1 MSTSNNGGACFVC
14 SSCHRTCSCC
24 HESVVSG
31 VCTDCYN
38 SDVYM
43 NLDEGI
49 LFHGYEAVYQG
60 NVFSHTISFTNNGNA
75 TPTVIWSS
83 SNTGVVTVDPQTG
96 EIRAKQPGN
105 ATVTVSIPC
114 NGRFASLPIEVIPAF
129 CLYPDPSG
137 TVNKG
142 QTFEIRKICPAYS
155 DETEKR
161 VGDPSVLEY
170 TNTCVKTVGAGTTSF
185 TVSARPTSEDYEPI
199 DVTYIFSVR
208 GVRLVDESGKV
219 LSAGE
224 GLYPGENKI
233 FYAEGHNMDGYCEI
247 NLCANTEELSITCC
261 CDNDPYKFMVSAS
274 NSLIDVEN
282 AKLILTGEGRDYY
295 DRTVYDFPVKGI
307 VGPDVYIISNSGNG
321 LPLSCYPD
329 DTLYEELSGNTG
341 TNPYSGTLFPKNLI
355 TEFFAY
361 DNFIRVWKIVK
372 SGNYYKLK
380 MGSQF
385 VKTTQ
390 FYDSENNLKNGFGLS
405 SNSNEACE
413 FEITRVGNAST
424 ECKNLYQFKF
434 RLNNQDRYISPCNTN
449 DTDNILADENPA
461 IWRIEKVH
469 GGKLVFGFDLSGS
482 SAEDQTMVENA
493 GYSFAA
499 KYIGGHNSSDDIN
512 QGYINDV
519 LPYNNNTFRIV
530 SLFERNLQQISAVLD
545 DDQDIIV
552 HSNDGD
558 TVFYIMRDPE
568 GCAEKDVV
576 EALQRAGNVLLQ
588 PNNSAIY
595 FAVEPHLLD
604 SGIADYSVYI
614 QKIAI
619 GCYRYLVAIQEYLE
633 NEQNN
638 PNNYQL
644 GFYCAAD
651 LYNSI
656 ISYINNLP
664 ENCIKPTFKYL
675 LAGSSSGN
683 IYPVV
688 NHSDKY
694 HIRQTRSLFG
704 VKLNE
709 EQKYVTDERRY
720 GNFFNNDN
728 EMTYKTLDELG
739 AWR

>member
-1 MSTSNNGGACFVC
+1 
-14 SSCHRTCSCC
+14 
-24 HESVVSG
+24 
-31 VCTDCYN
+31 
-38 SDVYM
+38 M

-295 DRTVYDFPVKGI
+295 DRTVYDFPVKGV

-321 LPLSCYPD
+321 LFMSYPKTSTIGGTGYLADHVVTEYPVFENSCYIWNLEKMLQNTYRLKNKGKYLTYNSNNTFTLETIPTGNSVFSIQRILSDEESVFRIVHTASNTSLSVNETVYPD
-329 DTLYEELSGNTG
+329 DVKLDQN
-341 TNPYSGTLFPKNLI
+341 NAFQN
-355 TEFFAY
+355 
-361 DNFIRVWKIVK
+361 WKIIKKGKVLIGADK
-372 SGNYYKLK
+372 
-380 MGSQF
+380 
-385 VKTTQ
+385 
-390 FYDSENNLKNGFGLS
+390 YDTFIKNNNS
-405 SNSNEACE
+405 SNFLQKANISFVAH
-413 FEITRVGNAST
+413 
-424 ECKNLYQFKF
+424 
-434 RLNNQDRYISPCNTN
+434 YISYGDFTEEEMEML
-449 DTDNILADENPA
+449 DSLGI
-461 IWRIEKVH
+461 
-469 GGKLVFGFDLSGS
+469 
-482 SAEDQTMVENA
+482 
-493 GYSFAA
+493 SF
-499 KYIGGHNSSDDIN
+499 
-512 QGYINDV
+512 
-519 LPYNNNTFRIV
+519 V
-530 SLFERNLQQISAVLD
+530 SLFEHYKLDVLEAEVND
-545 DDQDIIV
+545 SKSSTDPYKSFNEIAQDYAREAITKAENIRQPEK
-552 HSNDGD
+552 
-558 TVFYIMRDPE
+558 TV
-568 GCAEKDVV
+568 
-576 EALQRAGNVLLQ
+576 
-588 PNNSAIY
+588 IY
-595 FAVEPHLLD
+595 FACEFDGSPA
-604 SGIADYSVYI
+604 GTTKQAMTFDYMNEICSI
-614 QKIAI
+614 FMDRQENPNE
-619 GCYRYLVAIQEYLE
+619 YLV
-633 NEQNN
+633 
-638 PNNYQL
+638 
-644 GFYCAAD
+644 GFYGTGD
-651 LYNSI
+651 LYAAVSSLPITHYMLPGIGSYPEFTQYNKSSYYHI
-656 ISYINNLP
+656 KQMMPIDPVTGTKYSGLIGIDPDISY
-664 ENCIKPTFKYL
+664 
-675 LAGSSSGN
+675 
-683 IYPVV
+683 
-688 NHSDKY
+688 
-694 HIRQTRSLFG
+694 RSL
-704 VKLNE
+704 
-709 EQKYVTDERRY
+709 DEI
-720 GNFFNNDN
+720 
-728 EMTYKTLDELG
+728 G
-739 AWR
+739 AWQYSPPTA

>member
-1 MSTSNNGGACFVC
+1 
-14 SSCHRTCSCC
+14 
-24 HESVVSG
+24 
-31 VCTDCYN
+31 
-38 SDVYM
+38 M

-295 DRTVYDFPVKGI
+295 DRTVYDFPIKGI

-390 FYDSENNLKNGFGLS
+390 FYDSENNLKNGFGLP

-568 GCAEKDVV
+568 GCAEADAA
-576 EALQRAGNVLLQ
+576 EAILNAGILLQ
-588 PNNSAIY
+588 PNGSVIY
-595 FAVEPHLLD
+595 FALEPHLD
-604 SGIADYSVYI
+604 YSGIIDYDTYVN
-614 QKIAI
+614 KIALAS
-619 GCYRYLVAIQEYLE
+619 CNYLCRIQSWLS
-633 NEQNN
+633 NSNNN
-638 PNNYQL
+638 PSGYKL
-644 GFYCAAD
+644 GFYCVSG
-651 LYNSI
+651 LFNKLKQLI
-656 ISYINNLP
+656 QNEHINLN
-664 ENCIKPTFKYL
+664 FKFL
-675 LAGSSSGN
+675 LAGSTESGAYN
-683 IYPVV
+683 AI
-688 NHSDKY
+688 NHSNKY
-694 HIRQTRSLFG
+694 DIRQTRPLAFSLHP
-704 VKLNE
+704 
-709 EQKYVTDERRY
+709 ERY
-720 GNFFNNDN
+720 NAFFNQDC
-728 EMTYKTLDELG
+728 EMTYETLDEIS